1 MGCAADGRKRQV
13 VSGSVPDLFLSFKLA
28 DPKLHYM
35 ELSCMEGG
43 CEVQPRSPGLQ
54 GTDIKQEFK
63 KAVTSSAF
71 EILVYSEKPMFSN
84 PAPPQTAQV

>member
-1 MGCAADGRKRQV
+1 
-13 VSGSVPDLFLSFKLA
+13 
-28 DPKLHYM
+28 
-35 ELSCMEGG
+35 MEGG